1 MLYLGIDVHY
11 RVSVVC
17 ILDEHGR
24 KVKTVTVKGHW
35 RNLLAFLQGLDEP
48 FCVCYEASTGYGWL
62 HDRLTRIAES
72 VQVAHPGQ
80 LRLIFRSK
88 RKHDRVDAEKLAK
101 LLFLGEV
108 PQVHVPRRDVRS
120 WRSLIEHRAGLLRDR
135 TGIKNRIRALLRTH
149 AVIAPKGLWTKKGL
163 AWLETLELPS
173 AMEALQRDM
182 LLEKLR
188 LQENMLK
195 RVEAV
200 LKEIADTHPGVMLLM
215 TIPGVGIRTAEAVVA
230 YIDDPKRFKSV
241 KAIGA
246 YFGLVPS
253 EDTSAGKQRLGHIT
267 REGPATVRRLL
278 TEAAWQSI
286 RRSADSRTYFERVMQ
301 GQADRKKIAV
311 VATAH
316 RLLRAM
322 LAMLRTGEV
331 WREAA

>member
-1 MLYLGIDVHY
+1 MMYVGIDVHY

-17 ILDEHGR
+17 ILDEFGR
-24 KVKTVTVKGHW
+24 RVKTVTVRGHW
-35 RNLLAFLQGLDEP
+35 QKLLAFLDGLGQP

-62 HDRLTRIAES
+62 HDRLAKIAAH

-108 PQVHVPRRDVRS
+108 PQVHVPRQDVRG

-135 TGIKNRIRALLRTH
+135 TGTKNRIRALLRTH
-149 AVIAPKGLWTKKGL
+149 AILAPKGLWTKKGL
-163 AWLETLELPS
+163 AWLETAELPS
-173 AMEALQRDM
+173 ALEAVQRDM

-188 LQENMLK
+188 MHERMLQ
-195 RVEAV
+195 RVEVV
-200 LKEIADTHPGVMLLM
+200 LKEIADAHPGVALLM

-246 YFGLVPS
+246 YFGLVPC
-253 EDTSAGKQRLGHIT
+253 EDTSAGKRRLGHIT
-267 REGPATVRRLL
+267 QEGPATVRRLL

-286 RRSADSRTYFERVMQ
+286 RRSPDARAYFERVMQ

-322 LAMLRTGEV
+322 LAMLRSGEA
-331 WREAA
+331 WRAAA